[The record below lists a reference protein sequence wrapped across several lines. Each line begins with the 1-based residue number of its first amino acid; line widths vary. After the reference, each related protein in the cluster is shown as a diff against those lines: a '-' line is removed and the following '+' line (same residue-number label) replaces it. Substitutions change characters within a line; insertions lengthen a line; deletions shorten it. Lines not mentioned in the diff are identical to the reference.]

1 MAKQDTSI
9 RRTDKQNEIL
19 DLEKYYFD
27 KLKDVIFSDE
37 FTEDLLLIEKEI
49 RENYAEL
56 AGTWNLKNKLKVSAE
71 RLVRHYIYMKW
82 HGIIQNVYPS
92 PISSDL
98 GIKTADAVICIDVK
112 TIDTFGNPGDL
123 KSTSTEKNQNSF
135 NNSRY
140 PGFQFK
146 SNLKSIDHYSS
157 RPVLTYIVKIVYRDD
172 DYSFVLS
179 RDEYPTLILTCIPNG
194 ELSRLFDFN
203 IIDNFKTYEYY
214 DTKDGNDFA
223 PFIISVNTDDK
234 AALKEYLDNEF
245 ITNRH
250 FSDVSSQMGK
260 IAYYD
265 VAHYC
270 VWWTVMSGSKKQVC
284 ALKSGSSVRY
294 NNEILKH
301 RFDSHDHPWDG
312 YIEKRITKILP

>member
-1 MAKQDTSI
+1 MAKQDISI
-9 RRTDKQNEIL
+9 TRTPKQNEIL
-19 DLEKYYFD
+19 DLEKHYFERI
-27 KLKDVIFSDE
+27 KEVVFSDQ
-37 FTEDLLLIEKEI
+37 FIDDLLLIEKEI

-82 HGIIQNVYPS
+82 HDIIQSVYPS

-112 TIDTFGNPGDL
+112 TIDIIGNPGDL

-140 PGFQFK
+140 PGFRFK

-172 DYSFVLS
+172 DYSFELS
-179 RDEYPTLILTCIPNG
+179 RDQHPTLIITCIPNG

-214 DTKDGNDFA
+214 DVKDGPQFK
-223 PFIISVNTDDK
+223 PFTIEIPVDDK
-234 AALKEYLDNEF
+234 AALKSYLDNEF
-245 ITNRH
+245 INNRH
-250 FSDVSSQMGK
+250 FSDVSEQMGK
-260 IAYYD
+260 ISYYD
-265 VAHYC
+265 VTNYC

-294 NNEILKH
+294 NNEMLKC
-301 RFDSHDHPWDG
+301 RYDSEDHPWVG
-312 YIEKRITKILP
+312 YIEDKITKILP